1 MATKEYLGINI
12 DYDRD
17 KNFSES
23 GLNRLKE
30 GYMLKS
36 ESSPQERFAFVA
48 NAFSSNKDHAQRM
61 YDYMS
66 NFWLSCSTPILSY
79 GTSKKSLPISCFA
92 SYLDDTIESIFSV
105 SNETRTMAVSGG
117 GVGVHVNLRPGDKKS
132 SGIIPHLRTYD
143 ADVSAFKQNSSRR
156 GATAVYLAINHPEIH
171 EFIEMRKPT
180 GGDENR
186 KCLNIHHAVNLPDE
200 FMHRIY
206 ELSTNDKLTD
216 EQKQELDRYDLINP
230 NTNEVA
236 TTVSARDLWSRLIMT
251 RMETGE
257 PYCHFIDHAN
267 ASLPDYQKEQGLEIN
282 GSNLCVA
289 PETLILTDKGYIPI
303 QTLRNQSVNIW
314 NGFEW
319 SNVTVEKTGTS
330 QEIIK
335 IVTDSGQELNCT
347 KYHKFYIQNG
357 YNKNHYEKIEAR
369 DLKPG
374 MAIIKFNMPVIEC
387 SDDFIKLDKPYINGF
402 FTGDGCDTKEGQRI
416 YLYGEKIKLKD
427 EFYDCGKWIDEEI
440 KYNRIYTHYKNLKYK
455 YFVPD
460 VNYSID
466 DRLEWLAGL
475 SDADGCIYRNGY
487 NQQLVI
493 SSTNKEFIIKLSLM
507 LNTLGCN
514 PKVKLALEA
523 GKRLLPLHNAN
534 DDYDYF
540 DCEDLYRLIIQ
551 STDLQKLINMG
562 INFRRLSVMSHTPD
576 RDARKYIRI
585 KEVIDENR
593 IDDTYCCYE
602 AKRNMVVFNGILTGN
617 CIEMALATN
626 PTRSLVCCLASIN
639 LEKYDEIKPH
649 IKKFISDVVEFLDNV
664 LQVFIDKTKD
674 IPEFDKARNCAI
686 NERPLGIG
694 ALGWHSYLQSKNIPI
709 ESVMAV
715 SINNSIW
722 SEIKANAVE
731 ASERLAEER
740 GCIPDILNSKIPN
753 LKPRRNSHLLALA
766 PNAASSYIL
775 NTSPSC
781 EPYRACFY
789 AEKGTNGLVIHK
801 NKYLDKIIREKEGVD
816 YDDVWREII
825 AAEGILKNIDCLT
838 DLEKDVFKSFPEI
851 AQEWIIELAADRQKY
866 ICQGQS
872 TNLAFFPTEHVA
884 VVHNIH
890 LLAWKKG
897 LKGLYYCRSDSLRKA
912 DKVGQK
918 VIREKIESLE
928 ELNKQEEV
936 CLACQ

>member
-1 MATKEYLGINI
+1 MQETIIKEYLGIII
-12 DYDRD
+12 DYSRD
-17 KNFSES
+17 KNFSIS
-23 GLNRLKE
+23 GLSRLKE
-30 GYMLKS
+30 GYMLPN
-36 ESSPQERFAFVA
+36 ESSPQERFAYVA
-48 NAFSSNKDHAQRM
+48 TQFSSNKDHAQRM

-156 GATAVYLAINHPEIH
+156 GATAVYLDINHPEIY

-186 KCLNIHHAVNLPDE
+186 KCLNIHHAVNISDD

-206 ELSTNDKLTD
+206 ELSTNDNLTN

-267 ASLPDYQKEQGLEIN
+267 ASLPDYQKEQGLKIN
-282 GSNLCVA
+282 GSNL
-289 PETLILTDKGYIPI
+289 
-303 QTLRNQSVNIW
+303 
-314 NGFEW
+314 
-319 SNVTVEKTGTS
+319 
-330 QEIIK
+330 
-335 IVTDSGQELNCT
+335 
-347 KYHKFYIQNG
+347 
-357 YNKNHYEKIEAR
+357 
-369 DLKPG
+369 
-374 MAIIKFNMPVIEC
+374 
-387 SDDFIKLDKPYINGF
+387 
-402 FTGDGCDTKEGQRI
+402 
-416 YLYGEKIKLKD
+416 
-427 EFYDCGKWIDEEI
+427 
-440 KYNRIYTHYKNLKYK
+440 
-455 YFVPD
+455 
-460 VNYSID
+460 
-466 DRLEWLAGL
+466 
-475 SDADGCIYRNGY
+475 
-487 NQQLVI
+487 
-493 SSTNKEFIIKLSLM
+493 
-507 LNTLGCN
+507 
-514 PKVKLALEA
+514 
-523 GKRLLPLHNAN
+523 
-534 DDYDYF
+534 
-540 DCEDLYRLIIQ
+540 
-551 STDLQKLINMG
+551 
-562 INFRRLSVMSHTPD
+562 
-576 RDARKYIRI
+576 
-585 KEVIDENR
+585 
-593 IDDTYCCYE
+593 
-602 AKRNMVVFNGILTGN
+602 

-626 PTRSLVCCLASIN
+626 ITRSLVCCLASIN